1 MQQKQISK
9 ILHGEAQTPEG
20 HGVSPGDIIQ
30 LQTQLLPLTLWLK
43 PHAIIQSLEAQE
55 VTMPLTTGQKNNG
68 HPSLLNDRL
77 GIQ

>member
-30 LQTQLLPLTLWLK
+30 LQTWLLPLALWLK
-43 PHAIIQSLEAQE
+43 PHPIILSLETQE
-55 VTMPLTTGQKNNG
+55 VPVPLTTGQKE
-68 HPSLLNDRL
+68 
-77 GIQ
+77 